1 MLGGAAGAAGVGFVV
16 RNGKCVCFGA
26 RHVTPRARS
35 HRRGASR
42 ACCGVPKLDTR
53 LDEREDRRKK
63 KTEKIVEKKAKKIK
77 VRKLPDGES
86 NPGRLRDRQEY

>member
-1 MLGGAAGAAGVGFVV
+1 M
-16 RNGKCVCFGA
+16 R
-26 RHVTPRARS
+26 
-35 HRRGASR
+35 
-42 ACCGVPKLDTR
+42 
-53 LDEREDRRKK
+53 ERIVEKK